1 MNNMIKRLPLIITA
15 SAIALT
21 LTAVIVWQS
30 GLISDFK
37 QVILKKDK
45 ELVLVSQRLDEQVVM
60 TDELRVELKVY
71 QDSVAFL
78 QVENQQLKQK
88 IEEQKAT
95 ILTLNQSIK
104 KQEERVA
111 KLTVEINRLEDTG
124 RHNEKEINELAQER
138 DKLLVEMERL
148 DRDREALKRSNEEKD
163 RIAAENKEK
172 IQKWN
177 SKMEAADPAP
187 VMPPA
192 PLINQSPTEPVAQ
205 SGPQVST
212 EMGNAIK
219 TRQQE
224 RLKNLLTKTTVKFPT
239 VSLKNRENGNEL
251 KKIKD
256 DGWRFT
262 FIDFDLENLDR
273 EAILDET
280 FILQVFDLDHQVVV
294 PYNEKNPAYPE
305 SEMGAIG
312 YKFKYDGKP
321 VSVRYINTQKKEGE
335 NYEIRLIYTKGDL
348 TFKVANGSMK
358 IVENGQVVVR

>member
-1 MNNMIKRLPLIITA
+1 MIVTS
-15 SAIALT
+15 SAIVLT
-21 LTAVIVWQS
+21 LAVVIVWQS
-30 GLISDFK
+30 GIISNFEQALK
-37 QVILKKDK
+37 KKDK
-45 ELVLVSQRLDEQVVM
+45 ELVLVSQQRDVQVA
-60 TDELRVELKVY
+60 ENRVLNAKLKIY

-95 ILTLNQSIK
+95 ILNLNQSIK
-104 KQEERVA
+104 KQEDRVA
-111 KLTVEINRLEDTG
+111 KLTTEINRLEDTG
-124 RHNEKEINELAQER
+124 RHNEKKINELAQER
-138 DKLLVEMERL
+138 DKLLVEMEQL
-148 DRDREALKRSNEEKD
+148 DRDREALKKSNEEKD

-192 PLINQSPTEPVAQ
+192 PIINQSPVEPATQ
-205 SGPQVST
+205 SGPQVSA
-212 EMGNAIK
+212 EMENAIK
-219 TRQQE
+219 NRQQE
-224 RLKNLLTKTTVKFPT
+224 RLKNVLTKTTVRFST

-251 KKIKD
+251 KKIKE

-262 FIDFDLENLDR
+262 FIDFDLENIDR
-273 EAILDET
+273 ESIIDET

-294 PYNEKNPAYPE
+294 PYNEKNPTYPE

-321 VSVRYINTQKKEGE
+321 VSVRYINTQKKEGG